1 MPSKIHVGTAG
12 WSIPRENQRAFPAG
26 TSALARYSRVLP
38 AVEINSTFYRP
49 HREATFER
57 WAAGVPRGF
66 RFSVK
71 IPQAIT
77 HEQRLVGSGRSLEE
91 FLGSIEPLGS
101 RLGCLLAQLPPS
113 LALDA
118 RQARAFFTAF
128 RKRSTHALALEP
140 RHASWFTLKA
150 NQLLKDFRIAR
161 VAADPP
167 RAEGDGAPGGWEG
180 LAYYRLH
187 GAPRVYWS
195 SYEDSFLDTLAGKL
209 RQLRRRR
216 IPTWCIFDN
225 TASGA
230 ATANAL
236 SLAER
241 V

>member
-1 MPSKIHVGTAG
+1 MPSKTYVGTAG
-12 WSIPRENQRAFPAG
+12 WSIPRATQRAFPAG
-26 TSALARYSRVLP
+26 SSAIARYSRVLP

-57 WAAGVPRGF
+57 WAASVPRGF

-77 HEQRLVGSGRSLEE
+77 HEQRLVGSGRELEA
-91 FLGSIEPLGS
+91 FLGSIEPIGS

-113 LALDA
+113 LAFDA
-118 RQARAFFTAF
+118 RQARAFFKVL
-128 RKRSTHALALEP
+128 RKRSPHNVALEP
-140 RHASWFTLKA
+140 RHASWFTSKA
-150 NQLLKDFRIAR
+150 DQVMKDFRIAR

-167 RAEGDGAPGGWEG
+167 RAQGDGAPGGWEG

-187 GAPRVYWS
+187 GSPRIYWS
-195 SYEDSFLDTLAGKL
+195 SYGGDSLDVLAGKL
-209 RQLRRRR
+209 RQLRHRR
-216 IPTWCIFDN
+216 IPVWCIFDN

-236 SLAER
+236 ALAGR
-241 V
+241 L